1 MGNLNQW
8 RGISFRSKKTTRF
21 PLRSERAVDLALQ
34 RRDNILKCFRSEK
47 VLFRFCWTAEIMV
60 TDKNNDTPLYLA
72 TLTSLWQNCYFAIGK
87 VLTKRTMTTKRPWK
101 KRKLNKKNGVYQYLR
116 MKQEEM
122 GPSPETMKNVSET
135 FLMEL
140 QCQIRSEFEPRV
152 VRVHCPRTTSAVRPS
167 CETHTIPL
175 LQRPKSQ
182 PNLVQRHWQTT
193 KKKVRQPSLPSYW
206 SNWPQAIWIVL
217 SRKTHEDQKKKKEG
231 ERIYAIIY
239 SNFQI
244 TNHTYTTWCKEN
256 RKILKMKNKNKKFR
270 PSFNRKLVGDSVKI
284 RQLKRKMS

>member
-101 KRKLNKKNGVYQYLR
+101 KRKLIKKMEFISTFGWNKKKWGQVQKQWKMYQRHFSWSFSVRYEANLSR
-116 MKQEEM
+116 A
-122 GPSPETMKNVSET
+122 S
-135 FLMEL
+135 
-140 QCQIRSEFEPRV
+140 SEFIALGLPAQSDPPAKHIPFHYSSDRRV
-152 VRVHCPRTTSAVRPS
+152 SRTS
-167 CETHTIPL
+167 
-175 LQRPKSQ
+175 
-182 PNLVQRHWQTT
+182 
-193 KKKVRQPSLPSYW
+193 
-206 SNWPQAIWIVL
+206 SNDTDK
-217 SRKTHEDQKKKKEG
+217 R
-231 ERIYAIIY
+231 R
-239 SNFQI
+239 
-244 TNHTYTTWCKEN
+244 
-256 RKILKMKNKNKKFR
+256 
-270 PSFNRKLVGDSVKI
+270 
-284 RQLKRKMS
+284 KRKSGNLHFLHTGATGLRLFG